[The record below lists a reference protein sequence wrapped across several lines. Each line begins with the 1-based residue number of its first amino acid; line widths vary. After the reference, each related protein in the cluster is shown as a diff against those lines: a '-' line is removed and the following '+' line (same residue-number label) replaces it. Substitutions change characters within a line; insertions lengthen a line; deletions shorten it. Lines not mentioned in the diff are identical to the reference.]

1 MKLFLTFLFSLTILS
16 TSFSQRSCGSHQK
29 MNDFLLENPNLK
41 NKRDKIEQQILSTHY
56 NHNKQS
62 MTIPVVFHVLY
73 NTNSQNISDSQI
85 LSQLDVLNADF
96 NRTNSD
102 AFSTPSDFDSIVTS
116 LQLNFCLATKTAD
129 GNATNGIIRTHTN
142 INSFP
147 LYDSSIHYTNMGG
160 DDAWDTEKYLNIWIC
175 NIGGGILGWA
185 QFPDAGSSNTDGVVI
200 DYLHF
205 GTNGTAISPYNLG
218 RTATHEVGHYF
229 NLFHTWGDNNC
240 GNDWVNDTPIQ
251 EEANFGCKTH
261 PSISCSN
268 NGDMFMNFMDYTD
281 DDCMNSFTIG
291 QRDRVWQSINLYR
304 LPLLTSDGCET
315 IISSNSDASIE
326 IISPNGTLYGCNN
339 PIYPKVLISN
349 NSTTN
354 LTTAIIK
361 YKINSSNYHYQYWN
375 GNLSTNQSDSVLLS
389 GIAVGGNNH
398 IIEVELLLPNN
409 NTDINIFDNSDT
421 KLFNTSGGT
430 NVSIHLI
437 TDNYANE
444 TSWYFLDE
452 NNNIIDSSNSVTNN
466 HHYEYNYCL
475 ENNCYKFII
484 NDSEGDG
491 FCCNYGNGNISINKE
506 INNQEIANL
515 SFFNYTDTIYFCVTE
530 LSLEENKKNLLE
542 IHPNPTSGI
551 IHVKSSNFT
560 VDIPIIAKVFDLKG
574 RNILTDASIGK
585 TFNFSEL
592 QNGIYILELEQN
604 KVLTKSKLIINK

>member
-41 NKRDKIEQQILSTHY
+41 NKRDKIEKQILSTHY

-116 LQLNFCLATKTAD
+116 LQLNFCLATKTPD

-142 INSFP
+142 IVSFP

-185 QFPDAGSSNTDGVVI
+185 QFPDAGSLNTDGVVI

-304 LPLLTSDGCET
+304 LPLLTSDGCDP

-349 NSTTN
+349 NTTTN

-361 YKINSSNYHYQYWN
+361 YKINSSNYHYQYLN

-409 NTDINIFDNSDT
+409 NTDINTFDNSDT

-452 NNNIIDSSNSVTNN
+452 NNNIIDSSNSLTNN